1 MVSIIVPVYNS
12 EKYIE
17 RCIVSVMKQ
26 TNPNWELIIVDDGST
41 DKSAD
46 IIDRIARNEKKIRYY
61 YQNNSGAGMAR
72 NLGITKATGD
82 YIAFLDSDDYLSK
95 DYIESIEQH
104 DSDVIFLDLQRVEKK
119 KRIIES
125 ISKYRSKSID
135 DLIRYQM
142 TSAIPGGGVPKG
154 CKKTNNK
161 K

>member
-1 MVSIIVPVYNS
+1 
-12 EKYIE
+12 
-17 RCIVSVMKQ
+17 
-26 TNPNWELIIVDDGST
+26 
-41 DKSAD
+41 
-46 IIDRIARNEKKIRYY
+46 
-61 YQNNSGAGMAR
+61 MAR

-142 TSAIPGGGVPKG
+142 TSAIPWGGAERL
-154 CKKTNNK
+154 
-161 K
+161 

>member
-142 TSAIPGGGVPKG
+142 TSAIPWGGAERL
-154 CKKTNNK
+154 
-161 K
+161 

>member
-142 TSAIPGGGVPKG
+142 TSAIPGGGAERL
-154 CKKTNNK
+154 
-161 K
+161 

>member
-1 MVSIIVPVYNS
+1 
-12 EKYIE
+12 
-17 RCIVSVMKQ
+17 MK
-26 TNPNWELIIVDDGST
+26 
-41 DKSAD
+41 
-46 IIDRIARNEKKIRYY
+46 KKIRYY

-142 TSAIPGGGVPKG
+142 TSAIPWGVPKG

>member
-142 TSAIPGGGVPKG
+142 TRAIPWGGAERL
-154 CKKTNNK
+154 
-161 K
+161 

>member
-1 MVSIIVPVYNS
+1 MVSIIVPVYNV
-12 EKYIE
+12 EQFLETCIE
-17 RCIVSVMKQ
+17 SILHQ
-26 TNPNWELIIVDDGST
+26 NFIDYEIIAVNDGST
-41 DKSAD
+41 DGSKEILED
-46 IIDRIARNEKKIRYY
+46 YL
-61 YQNNSGAGMAR
+61 NNSGAGMAR

-142 TSAIPGGGVPKG
+142 TSAIPGGGAERL
-154 CKKTNNK
+154 
-161 K
+161 

>member
-82 YIAFLDSDDYLSK
+82 YIAFLDFDDYLSK

-142 TSAIPGGGVPKG
+142 TSAIPWGGAERL
-154 CKKTNNK
+154 
-161 K
+161 